1 MLRLYLKGQLVQILR
16 DTKLPRFST
25 NVAEATDTDVLV
37 EDEFKAAKEAE
48 IDLKRNKSRLT
59 QHHFS
64 LIHNQPAYPQPL
76 IRAHQ
81 TVKYNRKLY
90 GKYGNSS
97 GVDPGLCWPTKTE
110 LTEAKEYER
119 VAYPYTIQ
127 QVVEQCRQQKKL
139 EAEKIIKREEDITAK
154 LAKLD
159 QWRKDLQ
166 ARLDK
171 KTSDALAAKAK
182 KDRLID
188 EVRRHF
194 GFKLDPKDERFQEM
208 LAKREKEQKKLEKQA
223 KREAKEKLMLVKLQQ
238 KNAELV
244 EKSKVKT
251 E

>member
-16 DTKLPRFST
+16 DSKLPRFST
-25 NVAEATDTDVLV
+25 NIAEATDTEVLV
-37 EDEFKAAKEAE
+37 EDELKAAKETE
-48 IDLKRNKSRLT
+48 IDRKRNKSRLT
-59 QHHFS
+59 QHHFN
-64 LIHNQPAYPQPL
+64 LIHDRPAYSQPL

-90 GKYGNSS
+90 GKYGNAS
-97 GVDPGLCWPTKTE
+97 GVDAGLCWPSKTE
-110 LTEAKEYER
+110 LREAKEYER

-127 QVVEQCRQQKKL
+127 QVVEQCRQQRKL
-139 EAEKIIKREEDITAK
+139 DAERIMKREEDITAK

-159 QWRKDLQ
+159 QWKKDLQ
-166 ARLDK
+166 ARLNK
-171 KTSDALAAKAK
+171 KMADALAAKAK

-208 LAKREKEQKKLEKQA
+208 LAKREKEQKKVEKQA
-223 KREAKEKLMLVKLQQ
+223 KRDAKEKLMLAKLQQ
-238 KNAELV
+238 KNAELS
-244 EKSKVKT
+244 EKSEVKT